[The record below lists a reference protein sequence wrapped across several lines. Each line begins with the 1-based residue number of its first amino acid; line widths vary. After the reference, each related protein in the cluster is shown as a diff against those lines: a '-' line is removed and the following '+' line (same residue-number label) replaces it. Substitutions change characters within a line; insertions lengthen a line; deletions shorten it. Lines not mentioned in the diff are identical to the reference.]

1 MLGWSM
7 VVNTKYLANPGGQR
21 PLVEIAQVSIFAV
34 DSTVVVDGLG
44 VRRVLLGRR
53 LGVDASPQHHFAE
66 GTEKHEQFKLV
77 FKNQFK
83 NVALVQN
90 QAISRMILLGD
101 MNILAR
107 E

>member
-44 VRRVLLGRR
+44 VRRVLFGRR

-77 FKNQFK
+77 FNLIQKCCTCPKSSHQQDDFTW
-83 NVALVQN
+83 
-90 QAISRMILLGD
+90 
-101 MNILAR
+101 
-107 E
+107 

>member
-1 MLGWSM
+1 M
-7 VVNTKYLANPGGQR
+7 
-21 PLVEIAQVSIFAV
+21 EIAQVSIFAV

-44 VRRVLLGRR
+44 VRRVLFGRR

-66 GTEKHEQFKLV
+66 GTEKHEQFKLL

-83 NVALVQN
+83 NVAVVQN